1 MAMTE
6 LQIRHATSGKDTQQ
20 EATRSLTSFNQMQI
34 AGDIK
39 ETTITE

>member
-1 MAMTE
+1 MQ
-6 LQIRHATSGKDTQQ
+6 LQEKDTQQ
-20 EATRSLTSFNQMQI
+20 EATRNLTSFNQMQI